1 MMKLMRAPN
10 VLIGQHWINV
20 LSAAGISCELH
31 NRYLNGALGEIPAEQ
46 CAPELW
52 LVDERDEMLAR
63 KLIEAAS
70 NGPAAGT
77 PPDSARPRTRPRN
90 DDHDHHDHWD
100 PRTFDDSGHCTL
112 SSLRLYECSM
122 TY

>member
-31 NRYLNGALGEIPAEQ
+31 NRYLNGALGEIPADQ

-63 KLIEAAS
+63 ELIHAAS
-70 NGPAAGT
+70 SGPAAGT
-77 PPDSARPRTRPRN
+77 PPWRCRQCGEILEAQFTVCWQCGTAR
-90 DDHDHHDHWD
+90 D
-100 PRTFDDSGHCTL
+100 PLDG
-112 SSLRLYECSM
+112 
-122 TY
+122 

>member
-20 LSAAGISCELH
+20 LSASGIACELH

-63 KLIEAAS
+63 KLIAAAS
-70 NGPAAGT
+70 NGPAADAPTWRCRQCNEVLEAQFTVCWQCGT
-77 PPDSARPRTRPRN
+77 AR
-90 DDHDHHDHWD
+90 D
-100 PRTFDDSGHCTL
+100 PLDG
-112 SSLRLYECSM
+112 
-122 TY
+122 